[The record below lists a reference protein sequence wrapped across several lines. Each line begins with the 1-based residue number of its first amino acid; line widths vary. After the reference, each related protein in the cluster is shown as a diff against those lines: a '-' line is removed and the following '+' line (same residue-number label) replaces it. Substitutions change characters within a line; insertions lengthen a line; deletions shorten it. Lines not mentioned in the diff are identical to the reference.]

1 MACKWA
7 KVAIDDTKSITAYL
21 NPDNRWNGFARPY
34 FRKEDA
40 RLINDV
46 LEAIGDEQL
55 VYDERYDRFD
65 LFDGRDRIEWYYGVD
80 IDGMHL
86 YPIGAG
92 SWVWLEED

>member
-1 MACKWA
+1 MAYKWT
-7 KVAIDDTKSITAYL
+7 KVAIDDTEGIPAYL
-21 NPDNRWNGFARPY
+21 DPNDRWNGFARPY

-46 LEAIGDEQL
+46 LEAIGDERL
-55 VYDERYDRFD
+55 VYDEQDDCFN
-65 LFDGRDRIEWYYGVD
+65 LFDGHERIEWYYGVD

-92 SWVWLEED
+92 SWVWLED

>member
-1 MACKWA
+1 MAYRWT
-7 KVAIDDTKSITAYL
+7 KVAIDDTESIPAYL
-21 NPDNRWNGFARPY
+21 DPNDRWNGFARPY

-46 LEAIGDEQL
+46 LEAIGDERL
-55 VYDERYDRFD
+55 VYNEQDDCFD
-65 LFDGRDRIEWYYGVD
+65 LFDGHERIEWYYGVD

-92 SWVWLEED
+92 SWVWLED

>member
-1 MACKWA
+1 MAYKWA
-7 KVAIDDTKSITAYL
+7 KVAIDDTDSIPAYL
-21 NPDNRWNGFARPY
+21 DPNDRWNGFARPY

-46 LEAIGDEQL
+46 LEAIGDERL
-55 VYDERYDRFD
+55 VYNEQDDCFD
-65 LFDGRDRIEWYYGVD
+65 LFDGHERIEWYYGVD

-92 SWVWLEED
+92 SWVWLED